1 MQQFWQSWDLV
12 VQNNRFV
19 LDASALLALILQ
31 EPGQKVVQ
39 GIFDNGQA
47 LATPIAVA
55 ETLGIVR
62 LKRGKPAQ
70 EVFDGL
76 IGFGLTIVNLVPEDA
91 LEIAF
96 IQSQG
101 DIAAQ
106 SMGTT
111 RKLSMADAACLAL
124 GYRLGAPVIYS
135 DSFWSQLKLPGIRLI
150 AFR

>member
-1 MQQFWQSWDLV
+1 MD
-12 VQNNRFV
+12 QNNRFV
-19 LDASALLALILQ
+19 LDASALIALILQ
-31 EPGQKVVQ
+31 EPGYKVVQ
-39 GIFDNGQA
+39 GIFENGEA

-62 LKRGKPAQ
+62 LKRGKPAR

-76 IGFGLTIVNLVPEDA
+76 IGYGLAIVNLIPEDA

-106 SMGTT
+106 ALGTT
-111 RKLSMADAACLAL
+111 RKLSMADASCLAV
-124 GYRLGAPVIYS
+124 GYRLDLPVIYS
-135 DSFWSQLKLPGIRLI
+135 DSFWSELKLPRIQLI